1 MGFGDGQI
9 GEKNCMR
16 IPEKFGTT
24 WVSLEDIML
33 SDKSQAQR
41 QILPVLTY
49 K

>member
-1 MGFGDGQI
+1 MDFSDGQI

-16 IPEKFGTT
+16 NPEKCGTT
-24 WVSLEDIML
+24 WASLEDIML
-33 SDKSQAQR
+33 SDKSRAQR